1 MSLFK
6 IIVKEVR
13 LGYQI
18 WPVIDKYVSDDKSSL
33 LLNTLRLADRVQNL
47 AHFSHWA
54 KMSSRNLAVTSV
66 VSYLF
71 LLLPKLK
78 D

>member
-47 AHFSHWA
+47 ASFSTFGQ
-54 KMSSRNLAVTSV
+54 R
-66 VSYLF
+66 
-71 LLLPKLK
+71 
-78 D
+78 

>member
-47 AHFSHWA
+47 AFFFSFR
-54 KMSSRNLAVTSV
+54 KR
-66 VSYLF
+66 
-71 LLLPKLK
+71 
-78 D
+78 

>member
-1 MSLFK
+1 MSFFK

-47 AHFSHWA
+47 ASFFSLQQ
-54 KMSSRNLAVTSV
+54 R
-66 VSYLF
+66 
-71 LLLPKLK
+71 
-78 D
+78 